1 MTDEELLKLAKSYG
15 FDRHISKTTNDIY
28 WECDEEDLL
37 KFARELYD
45 KAYGV
50 GYDIGAGDEYDR
62 GYIDGVESVRSG
74 VLGD

>member
-1 MTDEELLKLAKSYG
+1 MKDEELLKLASH
-15 FDRHISKTTNDIY
+15 FLTLHPI
-28 WECDEEDLL
+28 DENKPENLL
-37 KFARELYD
+37 KFARALYD
-45 KAYGV
+45 EGYSE

>member
-1 MTDEELLKLAKSYG
+1 MTEEQMLELVKEH
-15 FDRHISKTTNDIY
+15 F
-28 WECDEEDLL
+28 EEDWDENDGWEYSGNFDAFV

-74 VLGD
+74 ILGD